1 MDADRKVRPEMQTKR
16 RWMRSLLLWKRERI
30 LFLAAI
36 LAFRRA
42 RWISCWSR
50 SSEVS
55 EPDVKLLTGL
65 VGAKNNKRSAF
76 VYRPIANSNVDMVIK
91 IIP

>member
-1 MDADRKVRPEMQTKR
+1 MDADRKVKPEMQTKR

-65 VGAKNNKRSAF
+65 MGAKNKQRSAF
-76 VYRPIANSNVDMVIK
+76 V
-91 IIP
+91 